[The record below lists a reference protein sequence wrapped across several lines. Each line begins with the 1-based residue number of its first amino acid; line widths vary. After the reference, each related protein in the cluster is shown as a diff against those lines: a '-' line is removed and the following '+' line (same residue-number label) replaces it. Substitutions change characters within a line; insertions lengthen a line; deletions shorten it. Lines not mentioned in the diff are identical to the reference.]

1 VPQTRTQTHTYTH
14 ARTHTHTQ
22 HRCARIHTQNKRSH
36 GHDCLLFVS
45 SLAALLIN
53 ERIANLSSPGA
64 RLLLERIVAS
74 TWVMQAELQMP
85 ERSDAVVHL
94 RVGDVIEDSRVSAKH
109 FLCSWVA
116 INAINGTNIFARARY
131 YTYPL
136 SHWEYVAEE
145 FHSMGIHNV
154 TIIAGSH
161 KNGTESKSCAYVHKV
176 HALPNMTRR
185 ARCECV
191 DLEWVAAAVS
201 HASHVLRPSLDSTR
215 FLVSGQAV
223 LCARVSYNLAH
234 RPASGSRFH
243 PCDVRESVC
252 AIGWKLLCF
261 YRPGCAVDGRPCN
274 REQIA

>member
-1 VPQTRTQTHTYTH
+1 
-14 ARTHTHTQ
+14 
-22 HRCARIHTQNKRSH
+22 
-36 GHDCLLFVS
+36 
-45 SLAALLIN
+45 
-53 ERIANLSSPGA
+53 
-64 RLLLERIVAS
+64 
-74 TWVMQAELQMP
+74 MQAELQMP

-176 HALPNMTRR
+176 KQYFAREFRTTLRIGQHPDRDFILAMSAKAFAPSGGSYSAFIGQGVRLMGGRVIANKSHSKPCRR
-185 ARCECV
+185 WCLNACVNAAWNTSRSNETKAQTSCILGNTGISIRC
-191 DLEWVAAAVS
+191 
-201 HASHVLRPSLDSTR
+201 R
-215 FLVSGQAV
+215 
-223 LCARVSYNLAH
+223 
-234 RPASGSRFH
+234 
-243 PCDVRESVC
+243 
-252 AIGWKLLCF
+252 
-261 YRPGCAVDGRPCN
+261 
-274 REQIA
+274 